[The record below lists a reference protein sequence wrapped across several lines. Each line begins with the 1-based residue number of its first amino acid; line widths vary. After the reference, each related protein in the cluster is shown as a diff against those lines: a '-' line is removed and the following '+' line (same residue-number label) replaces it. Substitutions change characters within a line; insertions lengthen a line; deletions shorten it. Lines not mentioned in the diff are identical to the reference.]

1 MGSAIGEVLGIAVG
15 VAISPVPII
24 ALILMLFSR
33 AATRNGVSFLAGWLV
48 GLVGVGLVVLAVGL
62 EASDG
67 GESDSSGVLRIII
80 GALFV
85 LLGWRQWKGRP
96 RGGEEPAMP
105 AWMTAI
111 DDFSGAKSF
120 GMGILL
126 TVLNP
131 KNLGLTVAAAAT
143 IGSAGLSGG
152 EEAVTLL
159 VFVAIASLTIA
170 APIALY
176 LLARERAETMLD
188 AMKEWLVANNN
199 TVMTVLFVVLGAKV
213 LGDGIAILA

>member
-1 MGSAIGEVLGIAVG
+1 MGTAIGDVLGTAVG

-62 EASDG
+62 EASDE
-67 GESDSSGVLRIII
+67 GESDSSGVLKIII

-105 AWMTAI
+105 GWMTAI
-111 DDFSGAKSF
+111 DDFSSAKSF

-159 VFVAIASLTIA
+159 LFVAIASLTIA

-176 LLARERAETMLD
+176 LLVRERAETMLD